1 MESGTA
7 MLLPEEDEM
16 CLDSLLHQVELFV
29 ASIQET
35 NHSFP
40 ALISEVSSA
49 DIERDGDAT
58 DGDATDGDSG
68 SVDDDAAAADDD
80 DDNDDGSS
88 DLLESSVP
96 FGSLAVDTLTRNLL
110 LD

>member
-49 DIERDGDAT
+49 DIDGDGDAS

-68 SVDDDAAAADDD
+68 SVDDDADDDDD
-80 DDNDDGSS
+80 DDNDDGSL